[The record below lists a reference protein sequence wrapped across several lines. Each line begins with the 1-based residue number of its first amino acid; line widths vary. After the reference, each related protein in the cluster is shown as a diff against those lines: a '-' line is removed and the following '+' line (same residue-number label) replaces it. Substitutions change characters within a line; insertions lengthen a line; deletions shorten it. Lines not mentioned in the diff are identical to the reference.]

1 MNWLTRFEW
10 QMKIH
15 PGDVIMEGWSRRT
28 GRRSDWRDQTEN
40 LWLCFIQKTN
50 EKPSAGESEPGWPS
64 LTVTSTRFWHWDKK
78 IWSAQT
84 VTMQCPR
91 LNPSYKPVTVQHCV
105 STFVRVTSLGVS
117 TRRRVETQ
125 HDVCAWT
132 RTSILQ
138 NTGCV
143 SGQFKMTTF
152 ILMNSSSTRDVRQ
165 SLWVGSVNT
174 FRYITVFHEVY
185 KWDGTAVLK
194 ARLPPHA
201 AGFISSWTDES
212 ESKYNKYKK
221 PRSQPASSIFNWSNN
236 VTEADS
242 LLLQLR
248 WDRVRMRFL
257 WTEST
262 QNHEKCQ

>member
-1 MNWLTRFEW
+1 MSSWRAEAVELDDGATEETRRRICGCVLFRK
-10 QMKIH
+10 QMRNH
-15 PGDVIMEGWSRRT
+15 QQENQNQADRVGPSPPHG
-28 GRRSDWRDQTEN
+28 SDTE
-40 LWLCFIQKTN
+40 
-50 EKPSAGESEPGWPS
+50 
-64 LTVTSTRFWHWDKK
+64 KK

-236 VTEADS
+236 VTEAES
-242 LLLQLR
+242 LLVQLR